1 MLQSLILLGA
11 TALVGAEFRSR
22 LWPRHFCGLPGMVL
36 MTNLASCK
44 CIESSVDASES
55 DFVGCYCLGCA
66 EFWSRLWPRLFC
78 GPSADLRLTPFQVKK
93 LMRARS
99 AFLTEE
105 VGMMNESASVIGCQ
119 SG

>member
-1 MLQSLILLGA
+1 MMLQSLILLGA
-11 TALVGAEFRSR
+11 TALVGAEFR
-22 LWPRHFCGLPGMVL
+22 
-36 MTNLASCK
+36 
-44 CIESSVDASES
+44 
-55 DFVGCYCLGCA
+55 
-66 EFWSRLWPRLFC
+66 SRLWPRLFC